1 MKRCYYEILELDR
14 QAGDGEIKTAYR
26 KKALEF
32 HPDRN
37 PSHEAEERFKEA
49 SEAYEVLSDP
59 QKRSLYDRFGHAGLQ
74 RQGFHGFDDVGDV
87 FSHFS
92 DIFEDFFGFSRG
104 GGRRGGP
111 QPGRDIRFDIRLK
124 FSEAFSGIE
133 QKIDVPRQEECEL
146 CGGQGYPKGQE
157 PLVCRHCGGK
167 GELYQSRGFFTI
179 STTCNACQGHGKVVK
194 EHCKDCRGQG
204 SVAKSKRLT
213 VKVPPGVDNG
223 TQLCLRGEGEAG
235 RRGGPRGDLYV
246 VLTVEEDERFQ
257 RQGPDLHHQRKVS
270 MVAAALGEEIEVPVP
285 EGGEKLRIPPG
296 AQTGDVL
303 KLSGK
308 GMPSLRDK
316 RRGDLHVHLF
326 VETPR
331 DLSPEQA
338 ELLQAFRKTLGD
350 SPGPE
355 SSFTKS
361 RKKSKKSRTW
371 FGT

>member
-1 MKRCYYEILELDR
+1 MKRCYYEILEIDR
-14 QAGDGEIKTAYR
+14 QAGDSEVKTAYR
-26 KKALEF
+26 RKALEF

-59 QKRSLYDRFGHAGLQ
+59 QKRALYDRFGHAGLQ

-92 DIFEDFFGFSRG
+92 DIFEDFFGQRS
-104 GGRRGGP
+104 GRHRHGP
-111 QPGRDIRFDIRLK
+111 QPGRDIRYDLSLE
-124 FSEAFSGIE
+124 FSAAFSGIE
-133 QKIDVPRQEECEL
+133 EKIDVPRQEECEL

-157 PLVCRHCGGK
+157 PMVCRHCGGK

-179 STTCNACQGHGKVVK
+179 SAACTACQGHGKVVK

-204 SVAKSKRLT
+204 SISKIKRLN

-223 TQLCLRGEGEAG
+223 TQLCLRSEGEAG
-235 RRGGPRGDLYV
+235 KRGGPRGDLYV
-246 VLTVEEDERFQ
+246 VLHVQEDERFQ
-257 RQGPDLHHQRKVS
+257 RQGSDLHHERKIS
-270 MVAAALGEEIEVPVP
+270 MISAALGEEMEVPCP
-285 EGGEKLRIPPG
+285 EGSEKLRIPPG

-303 KLSGK
+303 KLPGK

-326 VETPR
+326 VETPK

-338 ELLQAFRKTLGD
+338 ELLQAFRKTLGG
-350 SPGPE
+350 PETGPE
-355 SSFTKS
+355 SSFTKPA
-361 RKKSKKSRTW
+361 KKSKKSRAW
-371 FGT
+371 F